1 MKGVIRGDR
10 YEIDG
15 KEVSK
20 AQFDAAFPDLPLG
33 PQQVCFFPPLAS
45 DAMAVHPH
53 QVEEA
58 REDARRKGVEVEFL
72 PDGRPVFTSRAQ
84 RRAYLKAYRF
94 FDRNGGYGDG

>member
-10 YEIDG
+10 YFLDG
-15 KEVSK
+15 REVSK
-20 AQFDAAFPDLPLG
+20 ELFDQFFPDLPLG

-58 REDARRKGVEVEFL
+58 REDAKRKGVPVDFL
-72 PDGRPVFTSRAQ
+72 PDGRPVFTSRQQ
-84 RRAYLKAYRF
+84 RRRYLRAYGFK
-94 FDRNGGYGDG
+94 DRNGGYGDG